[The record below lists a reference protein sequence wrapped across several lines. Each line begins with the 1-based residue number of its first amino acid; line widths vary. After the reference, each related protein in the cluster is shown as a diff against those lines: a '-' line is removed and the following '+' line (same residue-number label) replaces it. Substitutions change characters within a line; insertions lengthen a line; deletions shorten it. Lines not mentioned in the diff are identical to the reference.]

1 MEDMPM
7 PTKTGTTIRI
17 PDHKLRMIRAIAG
30 YENRSLAAIFS
41 ELAEEY
47 IARHKETME
56 LLSIP
61 GLLEES
67 REGLKEI
74 KAGGGKTLDEMDG

>member
-1 MEDMPM
+1 M

-17 PDHKLRMIRAIAG
+17 PDDKLRMIRAIAG

-47 IARHKETME
+47 IARHKETM
-56 LLSIP
+56 
-61 GLLEES
+61 
-67 REGLKEI
+67 
-74 KAGGGKTLDEMDG
+74 